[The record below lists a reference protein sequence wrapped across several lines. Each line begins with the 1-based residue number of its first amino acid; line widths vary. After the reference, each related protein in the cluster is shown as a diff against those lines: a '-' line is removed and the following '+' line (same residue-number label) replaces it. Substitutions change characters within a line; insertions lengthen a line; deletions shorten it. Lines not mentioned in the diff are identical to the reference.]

1 LASGNGSLFYCKYF
15 SHNPFQFFAR
25 FMKNLLKPLFT
36 PTARL
41 LGTSLL
47 LAGLASCNKN
57 EEVVAPTVANEA
69 LTTTTL
75 TLTNAANPADVVTAQ
90 WEQLLDNK
98 GQPLPVD
105 VSKANLALKAN
116 ATYTGQLGILDKS
129 QSPTFDVGAEI
140 AGSRANYHS
149 VFYQPLP
156 TAGSYLIPA
165 PTGSD
170 TYPAPIP
177 TPLTSTTP
185 LNLTVTATD
194 VDTNK
199 TPLPLGF
206 KTTFKTGAAS
216 TGYLRVVLRHQ
227 PNVKDGS
234 FTPGSTDLDAGFTV
248 SIQ

>member
-1 LASGNGSLFYCKYF
+1 MKVSPPTLFA
-15 SHNPFQFFAR
+15 PAR
-25 FMKNLLKPLFT
+25 V
-36 PTARL
+36 
-41 LGTSLL
+41 LGIAAL
-47 LAGLASCNKN
+47 LALAAGCNKS
-57 EEVVAPTVANEA
+57 EEVVAPTIANEA
-69 LTTTTL
+69 LTTTIL
-75 TLTNAANPADVVTAQ
+75 TLTNTANPADVVTAQ

-105 VSKANLALKAN
+105 VSKANITLKAN

-140 AGSRANYHS
+140 SGSRANYHH

-156 TAGSYLIPA
+156 TAGSYVIPA

-185 LNLTVTATD
+185 LNLTVTTTD
-194 VDTNK
+194 FDTNSP
-199 TPLPLGF
+199 PLPLGF
-206 KTTFKTGAAS
+206 KISFKTGAAS

-227 PNVKDGS
+227 PNVKDGT
-234 FTPGSTDLDAGFTV
+234 FAPGSTDLDVGFTV